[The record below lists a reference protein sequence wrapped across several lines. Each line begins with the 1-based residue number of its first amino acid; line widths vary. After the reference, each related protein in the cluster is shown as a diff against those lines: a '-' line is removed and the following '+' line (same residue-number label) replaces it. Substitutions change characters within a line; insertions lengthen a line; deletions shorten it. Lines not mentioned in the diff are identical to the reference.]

1 MTNREIIESLQQGNN
16 YISLDREF
24 TWLPYSNKSLLYNA

>member
-1 MTNREIIESLQQGNN
+1 MTNCAVIEPLEQGNN

-24 TWLPYSNKSLLYNA
+24 FWLPYSDKSLLYNG